1 MTKTRSRPEEHQGHD
16 VDISDMPTWFL
27 PREMENLAT
36 NELVMT
42 SFKWNVHNH
51 GRTMNLK
58 WLAEIVHSNPAWLNP
73 VTAGELGVSDGD
85 WIELTSYYSTE
96 LEHQSPHLKRDDLA
110 EENGRR
116 KVSSMRV
123 PIVTME
129 GIHPKAIAMSNSC
142 GHSQYTSVAQARK
155 QPAAKGHLVG
165 SDAGQFVDAD
175 WERNMWWEDTS
186 NGDPG
191 AWTPNTGNG
200 WNQNRLMPIA
210 PDPISGQQSFHD
222 TIVSVRKL

>member
-1 MTKTRSRPEEHQGHD
+1 MTKTKSRPREHQGHD

-27 PREMENLAT
+27 PREMENLRD

-73 VTAGELGVSDGD
+73 VTAGELGLSDGD

-96 LEHQSPHLKRDDLA
+96 LEHQSPHLKRDDLD
-110 EENGRR
+110 EVDGRR

-123 PIVTME
+123 PIVTMQ
-129 GIHPKAIAMSNSC
+129 GIHPRAIAMSNSC
-142 GHSQYTSVAQARK
+142 GHSQYTSVAQARR
-155 QPAAKGHLVG
+155 QPAEGGHLVG
-165 SDAGQFVDAD
+165 SDTGRFVDAD

-186 NGDPG
+186 RGDPKT
-191 AWTPNTGNG
+191 WKPNTGSG